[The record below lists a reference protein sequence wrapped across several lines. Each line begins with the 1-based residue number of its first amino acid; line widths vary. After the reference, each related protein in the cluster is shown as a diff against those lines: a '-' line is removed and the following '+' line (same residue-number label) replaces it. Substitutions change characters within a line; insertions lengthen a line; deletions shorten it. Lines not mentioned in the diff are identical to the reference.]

1 MDWFKLNRLLLNYKK
16 SQYFFFGPHYP
27 IQYEPEFLL
36 QDLYEV
42 CPHYLL
48 LSEDYTDLEEQF
60 ADDSLQ
66 RVYVKGEP
74 LLKDIYEVA
83 PNYTTREHIVTNQG
97 ILIEQ
102 DEVKYLGII
111 FDNTLKFTTHI
122 NNITQKIGK
131 VVGVLW
137 KGRSLPLS
145 IKLKIYYSLTHSQL
159 NFAILVWGS
168 IISKNINGST
178 EFEHVPKQPK
188 NVNTVHNKA
197 VRALVCARKRDPLS
211 KIFREPRL
219 LKLIDIYYYNLG
231 IFAYQTFT
239 SGCPNFFDNY
249 AISHNK
255 PARYVTRSTKNTVF
269 DFTSDP
275 IFYNQPHLQKTLQS
289 IKISAAALWNKLLL
303 TLKQLI
309 NVTYERLHIFK
320 RNY

>member
-36 QDLYEV
+36 QVLYEV

-48 LSEDYTDLEEQF
+48 LSEKYTDLEEQL

-74 LLKDIYEVA
+74 LLKDLYEVA
-83 PNYTTREHIVTNQG
+83 PYYTTREHIVTNQG

-145 IKLKIYYSLTHSQL
+145 IKIKIYYSLIHSQL
-159 NFAILVWGS
+159 NFAILVWES

-178 EFEHVPKQPK
+178 EFEHVPKQLK

-211 KIFREPRL
+211 KIFRELRL

-239 SGCPNFFDNY
+239 SGCPHFFDNY

-255 PARYVTRSTKNTVF
+255 HARYITRSTKNTAF

-275 IFYNQPHLQKTLQS
+275 KF
-289 IKISAAALWNKLLL
+289 
-303 TLKQLI
+303 
-309 NVTYERLHIFK
+309 
-320 RNY
+320 